1 MSAFSPGEGEER
13 GEKETDGPL
22 SRRCYTAAM
31 AGFIE
36 SLRSGAWVTRER
48 MRLVAALILA
58 LGVVGAVFLVATSDG
73 LIDRFNRPLG
83 TDFSNV
89 YAAGTYVL
97 EGNAAAPFD
106 PRQQLARERAIFG
119 KDTGF
124 FGWHY
129 PPFFLG
135 LAALLALMPYALALL
150 VWQGVTLILYLLSIR
165 AVLASPSPAGGGSP
179 REARRG
185 GVRGADVSSPPPGGL
200 QPPTSPLQGEV
211 KKERLW
217 LLLAL
222 GFPAVFV
229 NLGHGHNGFLTAAL
243 MGGALVVLNE
253 RPILAGLLFGLLAYK
268 PQFGLLIPLV
278 LVAGGYWRAFA
289 AAAVTVALLALAV
302 TGAFGVDVWTAF
314 LASTHFTRTVVL
326 EQGDTGWHKIQSVFS
341 IVRMWGGGVP
351 LAYALQTAATLF
363 VAAALIW
370 LWRSRAAFPLKAAA
384 LAVGTIL
391 ATPYSLDYDLMLL
404 APAIAFLAADG
415 LKRGFAPYEK
425 TILAALWLVPLL
437 ARSIAHLALIPLA
450 VPLMLLCFLLLLRRA
465 MSDTATAQASGVL
478 RLGP

>member
-1 MSAFSPGEGEER
+1 
-13 GEKETDGPL
+13 
-22 SRRCYTAAM
+22 
-31 AGFIE
+31 
-36 SLRSGAWVTRER
+36 
-48 MRLVAALILA
+48 
-58 LGVVGAVFLVATSDG
+58 
-73 LIDRFNRPLG
+73 
-83 TDFSNV
+83 
-89 YAAGTYVL
+89 
-97 EGNAAAPFD
+97 
-106 PRQQLARERAIFG
+106 
-119 KDTGF
+119 
-124 FGWHY
+124 
-129 PPFFLG
+129 
-135 LAALLALMPYALALL
+135 
-150 VWQGVTLILYLLSIR
+150 
-165 AVLASPSPAGGGSP
+165 
-179 REARRG
+179 
-185 GVRGADVSSPPPGGL
+185 
-200 QPPTSPLQGEV
+200 
-211 KKERLW
+211 
-217 LLLAL
+217 
-222 GFPAVFV
+222 V

-253 RPILAGLLFGLLAYK
+253 RPILAGILFGLLAYK